1 VPGGEY
7 NCAHLWEGTQMRAKA
22 SLWMLGLANCI
33 GLGSLA
39 LAASAPPPL
48 ADELQ
53 KWIAEHAV
61 AVRTIDAMDEDF
73 RDLEP
78 LIDAIGSARVVQLGE
93 PSHAAGGSFAAKARL
108 VKFLHQRMGFDVVA
122 WESGLYDV
130 QLTQMGMRAGD
141 DAVAAAQAGIL
152 MVWSAS
158 EEVRPLFEYARASQS
173 TSRPLDM
180 AGFDRT
186 MNAAYASDRF
196 AADLRSFFRAL
207 RDQALRKH
215 ADELAEQALAA
226 HQHLFARI
234 ALERRIELDWV
245 RSSMSGKAL
254 AQSPPETR
262 AAWEKTDAAKLL
274 GRKADIEAV
283 DRAVD
288 GLLAMLRSQRAAF
301 LQVHAAKQITF
312 MERAIENL
320 RDNDR
325 NLYNS
330 ERPDRPAAGAAASA
344 LFNEDWNRRDVLN
357 ARNLRWLVEEGYAG
371 RKIIVW
377 AHNVHLMNAYYAAD
391 VRSIH
396 TEPQVGGL
404 EPSGVALA
412 KWLGNE
418 AYTIAMTSYE
428 GEDGWDVTK
437 PITSAPEGS
446 LEWRLHRLGKPYLF
460 LDFRA
465 LDGTPDHPMRKPLS
479 MRIDRYRDD
488 TLTDVTRAFDAILYL
503 DRMSPA
509 TRIRP
514 ARGSAAPSRN

>member
-1 VPGGEY
+1 
-7 NCAHLWEGTQMRAKA
+7 MRAKA
-22 SLWMLGLANCI
+22 SLWMLGLASCI

-53 KWIAEHAV
+53 KWIAENAV
-61 AVRTIDAMDEDF
+61 AVRTMDAADEDF

-93 PSHAAGGSFAAKARL
+93 PSHGAGASFAAKARL

-130 QLTQMGMRAGD
+130 HLTQMGMRAGD
-141 DAVAAAQAGIL
+141 DGVAAAQAGIL

-196 AADLRSFFRAL
+196 AVDLRSFLRAL
-207 RDQALRKH
+207 RDQSLRKH

-226 HQHLFARI
+226 HQHLFARSEM
-234 ALERRIELDWV
+234 ERRIELDWV
-245 RSSMSGKAL
+245 SAAASGKAL
-254 AQSPPETR
+254 AQSPPQVR
-262 AAWEKTDAAKLL
+262 AEWEKTDAAKLL

-283 DRAVD
+283 DRAAD
-288 GLLAMLRSQRAAF
+288 GLLAMLRGQRAAF

-325 NLYNS
+325 NLYNN

-344 LFNEDWNRRDVLN
+344 LYNEEWNRRDALN
-357 ARNLRWLVEEGYAG
+357 ARNLRWLVEEGYPG

-391 VRSIH
+391 VGSIH
-396 TEPQVGGL
+396 IEPQAGGL

-412 KWLGNE
+412 KWLANE
-418 AYTIAMTSYE
+418 VYTIGMTSYA
-428 GEDGWDVTK
+428 GEDGWNSAK
-437 PITSAPEGS
+437 PLAPAPQGS
-446 LEWRLHRLGKPYLF
+446 LEWRLHQLGKPYLF

-465 LDGTPDHPMRKPLS
+465 LDGSPDHPLRKPQS

-503 DRMSPA
+503 DRMTPA
-509 TRIRP
+509 TRIRSAHP
-514 ARGSAAPSRN
+514 SAAAPRD